1 MRSIAKAATL
11 AIGLAAALTLPAQA
25 HRAWLLP
32 SATVISGKDVWV
44 TIDAAVS
51 NDLFYFEH
59 FQLRLENL
67 VVEGPDGS
75 RVEAQNQATGR
86 YRSTFD
92 IALKQEGTYRASVVN
107 AGLFASYKENGQ
119 TKRWRG
125 TAENFAKDVPANAQD
140 LRVTQ
145 SAGRIETFVTYGK
158 PSVFKPTG
166 KGLEMIPV
174 THPNDLVTG
183 EPATFQML
191 LDGQPA
197 ADLKIEVVRGGIRY
211 RDRLGETAVTTGK
224 DGRFTLNFNEPGMYW
239 FETELRD
246 KKTAIPQATERR
258 ASYAATIEV
267 LPK

>member
-1 MRSIAKAATL
+1 MRSIVTAGTL
-11 AIGLAAALTLPAQA
+11 AIGLAAACALPAQA

-32 SATVISGKDVWV
+32 STTVVSGKDVWV

-59 FQLRLENL
+59 FPLRLDNL
-67 VVEGPDGS
+67 VIEGPDGAK
-75 RVEAQNQATGR
+75 VEAQNPATGR

-92 IALKQEGTYRASVVN
+92 IALKQEGTYRVSVVN

-125 TAENFAKDVPANAQD
+125 TAESFAREVPANAQE

-158 PSVFKPTG
+158 PSSFKPTG
-166 KGLEMIPV
+166 QGLEMVPV
-174 THPNDLVTG
+174 SHPNDLVTG
-183 EPATFQML
+183 EPVTFQML

-197 ADLKIEVVRGGIRY
+197 ADLKVEMVRGGIRY
-211 RDRLGETAVTTGK
+211 RDRLGETEVTTGQ
-224 DGRFTLNFNEPGMYW
+224 DGRFTVNFSEPGMYW
-239 FETELRD
+239 FETQVRD
-246 KKTAIPQATERR
+246 RKTAIPQATERR